1 MFYCNCNWRVPGTI
15 KIKIAYALVEED
27 NLKLATK
34 IGSSDSIS
42 HDLLLEIT
50 ISKYSKRLYNLL
62 KDSYMQF
69 VQNNW
74 VLRCYDPYFSIAV
87 HMGMN
92 DIIMLYQYL
101 MSAAIVQ
108 TPCQF
113 TGLQSLLKK
122 TAIGEDD
129 STPVSVVL
137 TVCAIW

>member
-1 MFYCNCNWRVPGTI
+1 
-15 KIKIAYALVEED
+15 
-27 NLKLATK
+27 
-34 IGSSDSIS
+34 
-42 HDLLLEIT
+42 
-50 ISKYSKRLYNLL
+50 
-62 KDSYMQF
+62 MQF
-69 VQNNW
+69 VQNDW

-92 DIIMLYQYL
+92 DAVSVLDVGGNCSNIC
-101 MSAAIVQ
+101 SQ

-129 STPVSVVL
+129 STTVSVVL